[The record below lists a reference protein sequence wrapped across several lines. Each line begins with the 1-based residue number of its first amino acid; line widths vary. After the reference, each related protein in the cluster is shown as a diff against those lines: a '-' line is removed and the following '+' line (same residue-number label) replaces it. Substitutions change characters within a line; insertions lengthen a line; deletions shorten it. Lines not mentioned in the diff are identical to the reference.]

1 MHNSTISITNQF
13 FMTFGEQL
21 PDMRFTGM
29 WCSNTDAQIM
39 AALEKVKIWRST
51 RPEKTAL
58 DCAKIISALLR
69 DERSVERRTLYYT
82 DHNSDRITRIRN
94 KYGKEKTQ

>member
-29 WCSNTDAQIM
+29 WCSNTDKQI
-39 AALEKVKIWRST
+39 KVAMDKAKVWKST

-58 DCAKIISALLR
+58 DCAKIVSAILR
-69 DERSVERRTLYYT
+69 DERKREKLYYD
-82 DHNSDRITRIRN
+82 DHFSADALRVRSRHSN
-94 KYGKEKTQ
+94 

>member
-21 PDMRFTGM
+21 PDMRFTGT
-29 WCSNTDAQIM
+29 WCSNTDTQIM
-39 AALEKVKIWRST
+39 AALEKVKIWRSI

-58 DCAKIISALLR
+58 DCAKIVSAILR
-69 DERSVERRTLYYT
+69 DERKREKLYYD
-82 DHNSDRITRIRN
+82 DHNSERIIRLRE
-94 KYGKEKTQ
+94 KYGK